1 MSPSYRIV
9 FYVSGHGFGHA
20 SRAIEVIHALIRA
33 QPDARMVVKTA
44 VPHRLFEPTL
54 RGRCECVELQCDAGM
69 VQIDSLNIDAA
80 ESVRQAVAFQQRI
93 PALAA
98 AEGAYLRESNACLAV
113 GDIPALA
120 VAAAHAAG
128 IPSVLIGNFTWDWI
142 YEHYRDDVV
151 PTLVRDIRR
160 IYRDTTLA
168 LCLPMSGGFEGFTSN
183 LRDIPFIARRSQRTQ
198 DDVRR
203 ALGLPPRA
211 QGKPLVLTSFGGH
224 GIAGLNTSAL
234 AGLTDYTIATTD
246 LTANPISGLL
256 YISEKQVYDSGLRYE
271 DLVRGADVV
280 VTKPG
285 YGIISEAIAND
296 AALLYT
302 SRGDFV
308 EYDVLV
314 REMPRYLR
322 TEFIEQKDLLS
333 GNWKDGIEEPAESA
347 GSAGEAGAEWC
358 GDRSRGNTE
367 DSQALATNCRTLCGA
382 PRPAARSP
390 RPIHAQT
397 RARQGRHRSLGRR
410 PSSGSAPDRR

>member
-9 FYVSGHGFGHA
+9 FYVSGHGFGHS
-20 SRAIEVIHALIRA
+20 SRTIEVIHALIRTR
-33 QPDARMVVKTA
+33 PDAHVVVKTA
-44 VPHRLFEPTL
+44 APHRLFERTL
-54 RGRCECVELQCDAGM
+54 LGRCECVELQCDAGM

-80 ESVRQAVAFQQRI
+80 ESVRQAVAFQQRAA
-93 PALAA
+93 ALAA
-98 AEGAYLRESNACLAV
+98 AEGAYLRESHACLTV

-120 VAAAHAAG
+120 VAAARAAG

-142 YEHYRDDVV
+142 YEHYRDDDV

-168 LCLPMSGGFEGFTSN
+168 LRLPMSGGFEGFTSN
-183 LRDIPFIARRSQRTQ
+183 PRDIPFVARRSLRTQ

-234 AGLTDYTIATTD
+234 AGLTEYTIATTD
-246 LTANPISGLL
+246 LTANPTAGLL
-256 YISEKQVYDSGLRYE
+256 YLSEKQVYDSGLRYE

-322 TEFIEQKDLLS
+322 AEFIEQEALLS
-333 GNWKDGIEEPAESA
+333 GNWSVGLKRLLSQPAPSETPA
-347 GSAGEAGAEWC
+347 LNGAEVAA
-358 GDRSRGNTE
+358 NE
-367 DSQALATNCRTLCGA
+367 ILKLATN
-382 PRPAARSP
+382 
-390 RPIHAQT
+390 H
-397 RARQGRHRSLGRR
+397 
-410 PSSGSAPDRR
+410 